1 MKKLKLMALLLATGL
16 TISVGTQARAEVG
29 YLNYQKILDNYP
41 AAQQAVKEIDA
52 KSLELQQYMV
62 DKEKQYKAL
71 DTPLKKQNF
80 ETQTATEF
88 NAKQEALFKL
98 RNTKE
103 TQILNQVQTAAKA
116 VMVAQKLDA
125 VVSDQVIFVGGV
137 DITDLV
143 IQKLKS
149 GQ

>member
-1 MKKLKLMALLLATGL
+1 MKNLKLMALILAAGL
-16 TISVGTQARAEVG
+16 AVSIGTKASAEVG
-29 YLNYQKILDNYP
+29 YLNYQKVLDNYP

-88 NAKQEALFKL
+88 NAKQDALYKL
-98 RNTKE
+98 RNSRE
-103 TQILNQVQTAAKA
+103 TQIMNQVQDAAKA
-116 VMVAQKLDA
+116 IMVSQKLDA
-125 VVSDQVIFVGGV
+125 VLSDQVIFVGGV
-137 DITDLV
+137 DVTDLI
-143 IQKLKS
+143 IQKLK